1 MFEFFTTYFT
11 DLDFHKL
18 FLYLGVCLFIIYTFL
33 NGISL
38 DLSYFGLIL
47 IYVGY
52 YRVELYTW
60 VKYLFLL
67 LIIVEILGY
76 ISMTLRYFKNSIN
89 KMILSN
95 RKSETKEKD
104 KSDTKEKG
112 KPVKKVSK
120 KITK

>member
-1 MFEFFTTYFT
+1 MFEFITLFLSE
-11 DLDFHKL
+11 LDFHKL
-18 FLYLGVCLFIIYTFL
+18 FLYLGICLFIIYTFL

-67 LIIVEILGY
+67 LIVVEILGY

-95 RKSETKEKD
+95 RKSKEEKPKNVATKKKKTSTK
-104 KSDTKEKG
+104 KSK
-112 KPVKKVSK
+112 SK
-120 KITK
+120 